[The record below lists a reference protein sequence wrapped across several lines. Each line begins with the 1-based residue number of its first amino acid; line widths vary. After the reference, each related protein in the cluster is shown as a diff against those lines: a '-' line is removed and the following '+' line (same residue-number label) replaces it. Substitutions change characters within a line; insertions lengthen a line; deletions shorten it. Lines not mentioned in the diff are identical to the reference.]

1 MKINVK
7 MKKCQ
12 NEMSK
17 KISGTYQTL
26 KQVFWPLG
34 REKREQ
40 KKNNDK
46 NCKFFFKKIL
56 KFAMLKCLNHP
67 ITTRN
72 NAVTYY
78 QTLE

>member
-1 MKINVK
+1 
-7 MKKCQ
+7 
-12 NEMSK
+12 MSK

-26 KQVFWPLG
+26 KQVFGPWVG
-34 REKREQ
+34 KNVN
-40 KKNNDK
+40 KNNDK
-46 NCKFFFKKIL
+46 KLQVFLKIL
-56 KFAMLKCLNHP
+56 KFAMLKCLNHS